1 MKNFVVI
8 TLGTGLGSGFVI
20 DGKLVYGHDGFAG
33 EIGHTVIRPEHPTGI
48 VVVDVKAALRRMSR
62 LQVLNELC

>member
-8 TLGTGLGSGFVI
+8 TLGTGLGSGFVV

-33 EIGHTVIRPEHPTGI
+33 EIGHTAIRPDLPTVIAGAEEK
-48 VVVDVKAALRRMSR
+48 DAWKPMFQLPG
-62 LQVLNELC
+62 